1 MKKIDIALW
10 VRIYRKYHKTIEH
23 FGNDCKFEGGSILV
37 PTCVHSKNIT
47 LTNIENERID
57 VDIDPN
63 SDIDDNDD
71 YRIED
76 KKLQLIRKIKWEY
89 NYLFTL
95 NGGATVSSALMV
107 LKNKTKPFSDL
118 DLFFS

>member
-1 MKKIDIALW
+1 MIANL
-10 VRIYRKYHKTIEH
+10 K
-23 FGNDCKFEGGSILV
+23 EGVFLSQHVYIV
-37 PTCVHSKNIT
+37 KNIT

-89 NYLFTL
+89 NYLFY
-95 NGGATVSSALMV
+95 VKWWCYSFISSYG
-107 LKNKTKPFSDL
+107 TKK
-118 DLFFS
+118 